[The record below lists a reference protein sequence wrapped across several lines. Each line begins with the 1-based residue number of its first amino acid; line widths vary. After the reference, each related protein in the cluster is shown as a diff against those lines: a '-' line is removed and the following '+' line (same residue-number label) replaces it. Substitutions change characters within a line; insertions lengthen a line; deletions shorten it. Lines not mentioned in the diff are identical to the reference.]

1 MPLMLERMRRK
12 VIRSS
17 KTYLNFFP
25 IDLPRVSS
33 ETNFNSILKL
43 FRAGKKKQ
51 KEEPVLPTPAAKDFS
66 TKRATSSTYGQKP
79 YHKGETSAAS
89 ETSQTPS
96 ETSQTPGRVLKALN
110 KVVQEPVVHL
120 NRSDM
125 PLPSGT
131 ITIAPTGG
139 GK

>member
-1 MPLMLERMRRK
+1 MRQILIPFLNYLE
-12 VIRSS
+12 
-17 KTYLNFFP
+17 P
-25 IDLPRVSS
+25 
-33 ETNFNSILKL
+33 E
-43 FRAGKKKQ
+43 KKKQ

-66 TKRATSSTYGQKP
+66 TKRPTSSTYGQKP
-79 YHKGETSAAS
+79 YHKGESSA
-89 ETSQTPS
+89 TS
-96 ETSQTPGRVLKALN
+96 ETSQTPGHVLKALN

-131 ITIAPTGG
+131 ITIALTGG